1 MSEKKRKNEE
11 TVDEHIKYKAY
22 AFKLNDKTVETL
34 REMKQQSG
42 LSWNLFFYNNL
53 IKKDG
58 DKRRK

>member
-1 MSEKKRKNEE
+1 MEKKEKKIDEEEEKIEYLSRSFRLHEQTYESLKELRKE
-11 TVDEHIKYKAY
+11 
-22 AFKLNDKTVETL
+22 
-34 REMKQQSG
+34 SG

>member
-1 MSEKKRKNEE
+1 MEKKEKKIDEEEEKIEYLSRSFRLHEQTSESLKELRKE
-11 TVDEHIKYKAY
+11 
-22 AFKLNDKTVETL
+22 
-34 REMKQQSG
+34 SG